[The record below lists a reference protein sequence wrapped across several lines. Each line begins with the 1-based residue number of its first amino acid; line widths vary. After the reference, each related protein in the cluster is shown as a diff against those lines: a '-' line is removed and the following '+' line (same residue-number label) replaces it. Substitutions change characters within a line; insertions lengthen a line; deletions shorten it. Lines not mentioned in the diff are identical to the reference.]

1 MLCCRHFRN
10 LCGDDTPMVRRAAAA
25 KLGEF
30 AKVMELDYVKSDL
43 IPLFSHLA
51 QDEQDSVR
59 LLAIEAC
66 VQVRH
71 CLISVGLARF
81 GY

>member
-1 MLCCRHFRN
+1 
-10 LCGDDTPMVRRAAAA
+10 MVRRAAAA

-30 AKVMELDYVKSDL
+30 AKVMELDYVKSEL

-66 VQVRH
+66 SQ
-71 CLISVGLARF
+71 VGLNKIIVTAALIDVF
-81 GY
+81 VG